1 VLVGDAFG
9 FIDPVYSSGVFLAL
23 KSGELAADAIHES
36 LNTRDF
42 SAESLGRWQAEYVRG
57 LEMFRKLVYAFYTPE
72 FSFAQFLK
80 KHPEFKGHL
89 VDILIGNVFRPGL
102 SDMFEAMGDV
112 APPEM
117 AAT

>member
-1 VLVGDAFG
+1 MGQAHLGAF
-9 FIDPVYSSGVFLAL
+9 
-23 KSGELAADAIHES
+23 HES
-36 LNTRDF
+36 LNSRDV
-42 SAESLGRWQAEYVRG
+42 SAESLGRWQTDYVHG

-72 FSFAQFLK
+72 FSFGLFLK
-80 KHPEFKGHL
+80 AHPEFKGHL

-117 AAT
+117 SAM